1 MYRPNFLETV
11 LEKDF
16 STLTEVEQVNGR
28 LPLPLIFHTFRFP
41 PVPALYSFSFFWCY
55 IKRLRNS
62 SVFFLLFHPNF
73 RLFLT
78 QKVTFICNLKLSVVN

>member
-41 PVPALYSFSFFWCY
+41 PVPALSFFFGATLKDYATAVC
-55 IKRLRNS
+55 
-62 SVFFLLFHPNF
+62 FFYY
-73 RLFLT
+73 
-78 QKVTFICNLKLSVVN
+78 FILISGYF